1 MTSLGGSGLQRAPN
15 ESDDDAVAVIDFVL
29 DDLRGPAGEGGV
41 AGAEPTVLVVDLDT
55 SITQCA
61 AFAGQGQAS
70 FLGVEGTVRSG
81 DHGVEHHRYTPA
93 KVFIHEDDDAFAY
106 ANHVGGH
113 AHAP

>member
-61 AFAGQGQAS
+61 AFAGQDRKS
-70 FLGVEGTVRSG
+70 TRLNSS
-81 DHGVEHHRYTPA
+81 H
-93 KVFIHEDDDAFAY
+93 
-106 ANHVGGH
+106 
-113 AHAP
+113 

>member
-1 MTSLGGSGLQRAPN
+1 MTSLGGWLHEHRY
-15 ESDDDAVAVIDFVL
+15 ESDNDAVAVIDFML
-29 DDLRGPAGEGGV
+29 DNLRSPTGEGGV

-55 SITQCA
+55 AVAQCA
-61 AFAGQGQAS
+61 AFTGQRQTA

-81 DHGVEHHRYTPA
+81 DHGVEHHRDTPA

>member
-1 MTSLGGSGLQRAPN
+1 M
-15 ESDDDAVAVIDFVL
+15 L
-29 DDLRGPAGEGGV
+29 DNLRSPTGEGGV
-41 AGAEPTVLVVDLDT
+41 AGAEPTVLVVDLNT
-55 SITQCA
+55 SITQRA

-70 FLGVEGTVRSG
+70 FLGVEGTVLSG
-81 DHGVEHHRYTPA
+81 DHGVEQHRYTPA